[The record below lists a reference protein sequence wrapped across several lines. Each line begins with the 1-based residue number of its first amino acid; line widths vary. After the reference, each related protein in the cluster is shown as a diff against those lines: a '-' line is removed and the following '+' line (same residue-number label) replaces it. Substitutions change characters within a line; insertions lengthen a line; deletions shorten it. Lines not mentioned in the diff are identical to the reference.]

1 MCWRSQDGTGDGHGL
16 CGGGYSSG
24 EAAGDKTGAEVE
36 QEMGHAHQSDASSN
50 KCLSVTLVPGS
61 R

>member
-1 MCWRSQDGTGDGHGL
+1 MLEKPGWNWGRAWAL
-16 CGGGYSSG
+16 WGGCSSG

-36 QEMGHAHQSDASSN
+36 QEMGHAHQSDPNSN
-50 KCLSVTLVPGS
+50 KCLSVMLVPGS